1 MLRPV
6 PRAGDE
12 PAHQLR
18 YEGQGELL
26 LLAGLGL
33 LALGLGMAALPAERL
48 GLDARAG
55 GVTPL
60 LWTWRL
66 GGVLVGVVG
75 LATVGYRR
83 VVVLDREARTL
94 TLSWGCFGLR
104 RQRVHDLGGA
114 VVTVVP
120 LAATHDGDTFTE
132 YPVELRRQ
140 GEVLQE
146 LCRPDNEAEALA
158 RASELADFLG
168 VPLETGQ
175 AP

>member
-26 LLAGLGL
+26 LLVGLGV
-33 LALGLGMAALPAERL
+33 LALGLGMVALPAERL

-55 GVTPL
+55 ADPL

-66 GGVLVGVVG
+66 CGVLVGVMG

-83 VVVLDREARTL
+83 LVVLDREARTL
-94 TLSWGCFGLR
+94 TVSWGCFGLR
-104 RQRVHDLGGA
+104 RERVHELGGA
-114 VVTVVP
+114 VVTAFP

-140 GEVLQE
+140 GQVLLEV
-146 LCRPDNEAEALA
+146 CRPDNEAEALA